1 MGNYKE
7 LKQAVSDVI
16 KTNGNQ
22 EITGSILQNTLLSI
36 INSVGKNF
44 QYVGIA
50 KYDTNPGTPDQ
61 NIFYIAGFGNYVNF
75 NNNSIPFGYLGIMK
89 WDGNW
94 ILELIEISNSTIYN
108 IGNEYMLINSV
119 FGNVVNGI
127 PLFTTNNIIT
137 DYIYLS
143 KETEYIILLDN
154 TDDNAI
160 YGIKIV
166 EYNNNYKYKSELYTN
181 YNSFLQ
187 NVTSFNINI
196 DAICKIII
204 TKKTGGNFVAFNNEK
219 IRIKTNYDK
228 YSTILLQE
236 HFNKAKYE
244 PIKFG
249 LIRKIDGVKVN
260 DTIQNSRAIFVDN
273 IESKEGKYAVI
284 NDLHRIE
291 AFYMYNND
299 AYIGRINPKINYN
312 ASKFGLSIIN
322 KPTEKILINPQIQ
335 YYDGNDFIKSLPVAF
350 FSDLSEDVE
359 INYICRRGFIFT
371 SNGEFT
377 DGGGFTT
384 QRAVAGYIQNKGCVE
399 IKAPIGY
406 IIEHITIYDE
416 NEYISQIHV
425 NQNEYIGFLDGTK
438 FAVQII
444 NEEINYDNELA
455 EYISVKFISEEYQK
469 TGNIQFTIP
478 KLIPGE
484 QRYKDDGFYNYCS
497 WPYTTPIYDEK
508 NNLIS
513 VFYASKKAHADTEYG
528 VWLMKQLN
536 CNTGVWSE
544 PVMVA
549 GEPDDRTK
557 CYYGYAT
564 TILDDGTYIGICKD
578 NMFTGNIWLCKSVN
592 QGKTWTKEPLL
603 INGSQI
609 QGDCPCS
616 IIKTHTGRYL
626 FFVAINNYAVW
637 TDDGFTTFQKTEL
650 GDLYILSY
658 EAVLVQL
665 YDNTICMIVKS
676 NKEHSLLMQ
685 SVDNGESWIN
695 KGAIIGLDS
704 FSTPTAI
711 LKLDY
716 LDALLLFNISR
727 RSYNGYLRYSVMYLT
742 HEQLKNNQMQE
753 EKVLF
758 ITKPQTTAETGYG
771 GVCVDSKK
779 NIWWF
784 FYKNYSKEYTRI
796 FYTKIL
802 YNNGLKI

>member
-1 MGNYKE
+1 MGNYE
-7 LKQAVSDVI
+7 QLKQAVSDVI

-22 EITGSILQNTLLSI
+22 EITGAILQNALLSI

-143 KETEYIILLDN
+143 KETEYIIFLDN

-166 EYNNNYKYKSELYTN
+166 EYNNDYKYKSELYTN
-181 YNSFLQ
+181 YDSFLQ

-204 TKKTGGNFVAFNNEK
+204 TKKIGGNFVAFNNEK

-236 HFNKAKYE
+236 HFNKVKYE

-249 LIRKIDGVKVN
+249 FIRKEDGVKRN
-260 DTIQNSRAIFVDN
+260 ATIQNGRAIFVDN

-312 ASKFGLSIIN
+312 ASKVGLSIIN

-335 YYDGNDFIKSLPVAF
+335 YYDGNDFVKSLPVAF
-350 FSDLSEDVE
+350 LSDLSEDVE

-377 DGGGFTT
+377 DGGGWTT

-444 NEEINYDNELA
+444 NEEINYNNELA

-469 TGNIQFTIP
+469 IDNIQFTIP

-626 FFVAINNYAVW
+626 FFVARNNYAIW
-637 TDDGFTTFQKTEL
+637 TDDDFTTFQKTEL
-650 GDLYILSY
+650 GNLGTLTY
-658 EAVLVQL
+658 EAGLVQL
-665 YDNTICMIVKS
+665 YDNTICMIVRR
-676 NKEHSLLMQ
+676 NEEHSLLMQ

-771 GVCVDSKK
+771 GVCVDSEK

-802 YNNGLKI
+802 YNNGFKI